1 MTPTTLTR
9 NGNGTADTE
18 TPEARTHEPGDGAPV
33 NGNGAPAPAVRRL
46 PAADA
51 NGTAAA
57 PDDRPTLAVF
67 CYQAPDSPVGRNAAR
82 TVAALARR
90 EVPVHLFARHDFGDA
105 AGGAAVHAVG
115 DCPGGD
121 LVDSV
126 QEFTRRACNAFL
138 QHFADGL
145 AHVTPLGYEWSAM
158 PALSILRGVKNLSGL
173 VSVDSL
179 ERQRSDMSSDLS
191 RRIAAIELAGLR
203 EARTVL
209 VQNPAAGEVAKYW
222 VPDCADRLVPAR
234 QPFPMDT
241 FDTGI
246 DPGAVKAR
254 YQVGPVDPTI
264 LYVGDLDARYGP
276 DVLVKALPAVLR
288 HHPQARLVI
297 VGDGPLFWPLRVYTR
312 YLLLEHAVRL
322 PGSVEGRAMCELVQA
337 ADVVAVPSRESTPW
351 WPILAAWAARRPVV
365 ASHEAARGLLEHE
378 KDSVLCYPSEN
389 SFVWGIERVLYD
401 ADLGREVG
409 RRGRAKLEQRFGWEC
424 VADQVVELMGVA
436 AGKQ

>member
-9 NGNGTADTE
+9 SGNGTTPAE
-18 TPEARTHEPGDGAPV
+18 PPEARTREGGDGAQV
-33 NGNGAPAPAVRRL
+33 NGNGAAAEALLRR
-46 PAADA
+46 PAAEA
-51 NGTAAA
+51 NGNGAAA
-57 PDDRPTLAVF
+57 HEERPALAVF
-67 CYQAPDSPVGRNAAR
+67 CYQAPDSPVGKNAAR

-90 EVPVHLFARHDFGDA
+90 QVPVRLFARHDFGDA
-105 AGGAAVHAVG
+105 VAGAAVHAVG
-115 DCPGGD
+115 DCPDGD

-126 QEFTRRACNAFL
+126 QEFTRRACNTFL
-138 QHFADGL
+138 QYYADGS
-145 AHVTPLGYEWSAM
+145 AHVTLLGYEWSAM

-173 VSVDSL
+173 VSLDSL

-203 EARTVL
+203 EARAVL

-241 FDTGI
+241 FDTGS
-246 DPGAVKAR
+246 DAGAVKAR

-276 DVLVKALPAVLR
+276 DILVKALPAVLR

-337 ADVVAVPSRESTPW
+337 ADVVAVPSREPTPW
-351 WPILAAWAARRPVV
+351 WPVLAAWAARRPVV
-365 ASHEAARGLLEHE
+365 ATHEAARGLLEHE
-378 KDSVLCYPSEN
+378 KDGVLCYPNEN
-389 SFVWGIERVLYD
+389 SYVWGIERVLYD
-401 ADLGREVG
+401 PHLARDVG
-409 RRGRAKLEQRFGWEC
+409 RGGRAKLERRFGWEC

-436 AGKQ
+436 AK